1 MNDSSYKYIVSTS
14 PHVTTKKTT
23 KNIMLDVIIAL
34 IPALIASFFLY
45 GLYTV
50 LMTAISVA
58 GAVFGEYLY
67 NLIRKKPHTVGD
79 LSAVVTGLILG
90 LNLPPTVPFYIP
102 LIGGFFATMV
112 VKMLFGGIG
121 KNFANP
127 AITAR
132 IFVML
137 AWTAAMTTY
146 VAPIDLS
153 KGGLELFKYFNN
165 DTVTALTT
173 ATPLVALKE
182 GATTGINAVDLFL
195 GRIGGSAGEVSGLA
209 LIIGGVYLAIRKVID
224 IKIPLI
230 YIFTYF
236 VFACI
241 FYKDAEIA
249 GLGILSGGL
258 LLGAIFMATDY
269 STSPDSFWGVV
280 IYAAGC
286 GLLTAVF
293 RKYGSMVE
301 GVSFA
306 ILLMNIITPL
316 LDKYIRPRPF
326 GYVKPEKPKKEK
338 KVRAVKAEAK
348 EVKA

>member
-14 PHVTTKKTT
+14 PHITSKKTT

-34 IPALIASFFLY
+34 MPAVIASFFLY
-45 GLYTV
+45 GLYTI
-50 LMTAISVA
+50 LMTAIAVG

-79 LSAVVTGLILG
+79 LSAVVTGILLG
-90 LNLPPTVPFYIP
+90 LNLPPTIPFYVP
-102 LIGGFFATMV
+102 LIGGIFATLV

-137 AWTAAMTTY
+137 AWTTAMTTF

-173 ATPLVALKE
+173 ATPLAVLKE
-182 GATTGINAVDLFL
+182 GATTGVNAIDLFL
-195 GRIGGSAGEVSGLA
+195 GRIGGSAGEVSGIA
-209 LIIGGVYLAIRKVID
+209 LLIGGVYLAARKVID

-230 YIFTYF
+230 YILTYF
-236 VFACI
+236 IFACI
-241 FYKDAEIA
+241 FYKDAQLA
-249 GLGILSGGL
+249 GMGILSGGL

-269 STSPDSFWGVV
+269 STSPDSVWGIVL
-280 IYAAGC
+280 YAFGC

-293 RKYGSMVE
+293 RKYGSMAE

-306 ILLMNIITPL
+306 ILLMNIVTPL

-326 GYVKPEKPKKEK
+326 GYVKPVKPKKEK
-338 KVRAVKAEAK
+338 KVKEIKEEAK